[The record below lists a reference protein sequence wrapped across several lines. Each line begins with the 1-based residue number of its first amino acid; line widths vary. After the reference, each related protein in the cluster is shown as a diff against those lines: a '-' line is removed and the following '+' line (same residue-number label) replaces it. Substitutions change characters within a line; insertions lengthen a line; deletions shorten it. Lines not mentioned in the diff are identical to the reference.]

1 MNAIYNHLVIKTV
14 ADYYNMPYK
23 VLLQHNSSRA
33 YKYVKLRQIVMY
45 IIHNANIYTTA
56 QTASLFAKDH
66 ANLFYAIK
74 TVQAQID
81 TNKNYR
87 DDIAKIMEIL
97 KERIAERGIEVMA
110 NAELTSC
117 CFKEKGLEIH
127 GRLGDDGT
135 WNYVIRKKGEYFI
148 TMKDLLTCR
157 KLIGKDNLVLLLPET
172 EKAKM
177 VELMEC

>member
-23 VLLQHNSSRA
+23 VFLQHNSSRA

-66 ANLFYAIK
+66 ANLFYSIK

-87 DDIAKIMEIL
+87 EDIAKILEIL
-97 KERIAERGIEVMA
+97 KERITERGIEVKA

-127 GRLGDDGT
+127 GKIGDNGM
-135 WNYVIRKKGEYFI
+135 WSYVVRKKGNYFI

-157 KLIGKDNLVLLLPET
+157 KLICKDKLALIIPET

-177 VELMEC
+177 VELREY